1 MPPPLYLLGGT
12 VYPDTQVLNTS
23 DPPMVTTPVHPVV
36 RWYSGTVVHPHG
48 ITLDFDGSG
57 ML

>member
-12 VYPDTQVLNTS
+12 VYPDTQVLTTS
-23 DPPMVTTPVHPVV
+23 HPPMVTTPVQ
-36 RWYSGTVVHPHG
+36 PHG